1 MIAFNNE
8 IAENLRKIAELLK
21 EQNANYFRCQA
32 YLHAANTIEHLSQD
46 LRILFEAYGIQG
58 LIHIPTIGASIAH
71 LIFEYISTGRMSTLD
86 HLLGTSDPVA
96 LYQVIPTVG
105 KALAK
110 KIHDKLH
117 VDTLA
122 ELENA
127 VHTGQL
133 EQIEGLGKK
142 RQQAI
147 TDWLAHNFNQR
158 NKKFKAYSNKLDD
171 KSKGPSVALLLNV
184 DAQYR
189 AKAEAKK
196 LPLIAPKRLNPKNE
210 AWQPILHT
218 THENWHF
225 TAVYSNTERA
235 HKLGKVFDWVV
246 IFFYDSHHQ
255 EGQHTVVTET
265 HGNLS
270 GKRVVRGREC
280 ECRLYYEKIKQAI

>member
-1 MIAFNNE
+1 MIGFNNE
-8 IAENLRKIAELLK
+8 IAENLRKIAALLK

-32 YLHAANTIEHLSQD
+32 YLHAANTIEHLPQD
-46 LRILFEAYGIQG
+46 LRLLFEEQGIQG
-58 LIHIPTIGASIAH
+58 LIHIPTIGDGIAH
-71 LIFEYISTGRMSTLD
+71 LIFEYISTGRMSTLE

-105 KALAK
+105 RELAK
-110 KIHDKLH
+110 RIHDKLH
-117 VDTLA
+117 VDTLE

-147 TDWLAHNFNQR
+147 TDWLANNLNQR

-171 KSKGPSVALLLNV
+171 KSKGPNVALLLNV

-189 AKAEAKK
+189 AKAEART
-196 LPLIAPKRLNPKNE
+196 LPLIAPKRRNPNNE
-210 AWQPILHT
+210 AWLPILHT
-218 THENWHF
+218 THENWYF

-235 HKLGKVFDWVV
+235 HTLDKVFDWVIV
-246 IFFYDSHHQ
+246 FFYDSHHQ
-255 EGQHTVVTET
+255 EGQHTIVTET
-265 HGNLS
+265 HGNLT
-270 GKRVVRGREC
+270 GQRVVRGREY
-280 ECRLYYEKIKQAI
+280 ECRVYYEKIKQAI